1 MTSKPDAS
9 PAAATYRRYVLA
21 VLTVVYVFNFIDR
34 QILVILQESI
44 KAEMGLSDAQIGVLS
59 GFVFAMF
66 YVSLGIPIAR
76 WADVGNRRNIIAI
89 AISVWS
95 GMTALAGLAQNYTQ
109 LLLARIGVGI
119 GEAGCSPP
127 AHSMISDYYPAEQ
140 RGTAISI
147 YSAGIGI
154 GIAFGFLFGGW
165 INEFFGWRVAFLLV
179 GAPGLLIGLLLFLT
193 VREPEREAGQL
204 VQSPGQPGFADTL
217 YTLWSLRSFR
227 YYSIGM
233 GLMAFVAYGVGN
245 FLPSF
250 LMRSHGMSS
259 GATGTTMALVAGLG
273 NSVSVFIAG
282 YLADRLGH
290 RDKRWYLW
298 IAGIPGLLAVPF
310 LLACLYVED
319 VRLSIAWMLAHV
331 LMISA
336 SLGPVIAISHSL
348 VPQNMRAMTSAILFL
363 VLNLVGLGAGPV
375 AVGLISDALN
385 ASLGQEALRY
395 ALAIVSLSGVLAAI
409 LFLFS
414 SRFLLADLSRKQ
426 AVYRFRRRAANS
438 GGRKRVPD

>member
-1 MTSKPDAS
+1 MSTQSPPTAS
-9 PAAATYRRYVLA
+9 YRRYVLA

-44 KAEMGLSDAQIGVLS
+44 KAEMGLSDAQIGMLS
-59 GFVFAMF
+59 GFVFAIF
-66 YVSLGIPIAR
+66 YVSIGIPIAR
-76 WADVGNRRNIIAI
+76 WADVGNRRNIIAM
-89 AISVWS
+89 AITVWS
-95 GMTALAGLAQNYTQ
+95 GMTALAGFAQNYTQ
-109 LLLARIGVGI
+109 LLLARIGVGV

-147 YSAGIGI
+147 YSAGIGV

-179 GAPGLLIGLLLFLT
+179 GVPGILIGILLYLT
-193 VREPEREAGQL
+193 VREPAREITVGQ
-204 VQSPGQPGFADTL
+204 PPDGQPGFADTL

-227 YYSIGM
+227 YYSLGM

-250 LMRSHGMSS
+250 LIRSHGFSS
-259 GATGTTMALVAGLG
+259 GETGTIMAFVAGLG
-273 NSVSVFIAG
+273 NSISVFLGG
-282 YLADRLGH
+282 YFADRLGR

-298 IAGIPGLLAVPF
+298 VAGIPGLLAVPF
-310 LLACLYVED
+310 LLACLYVD
-319 VRLSIAWMLAHV
+319 DPRLSVAWMFAHV

-375 AVGLISDALN
+375 AVGLISDALTS
-385 ASLGQEALRY
+385 SLGQEALRY
-395 ALAIVSLSGVLAAI
+395 ALAIASLTGVIAAG

-414 SRFLLADLSRKQ
+414 SRYLRADLAREQ
-426 AVYRFRRRAANS
+426 MVFRYPRR
-438 GGRKRVPD
+438 GRT

>member
-1 MTSKPDAS
+1 MPSS
-9 PAAATYRRYVLA
+9 PAVQPPTHAYRRYVLS

-59 GFVFAMF
+59 GFVFAIF
-66 YVSLGIPIAR
+66 YVSVGIPIAR
-76 WADVGNRRNIIAI
+76 WADVGNRRNIIAM
-89 AISVWS
+89 AITVWS
-95 GMTALAGLAQNYTQ
+95 GMTALAGLAQNYTH
-109 LLLARIGVGI
+109 LVLARIGVGI

-127 AHSMISDYYPAEQ
+127 AHSMISDYYPPEQ

-147 YSAGIGI
+147 YSAGIGF

-165 INEFFGWRVAFLLV
+165 INHFFGWRVAFFLV
-179 GAPGLLIGLLLFLT
+179 GFPGILIGLLLYLT
-193 VREPEREAGQL
+193 VREPPRGLTGALVAQERPSF
-204 VQSPGQPGFADTL
+204 VDTL

-227 YYSIGM
+227 YFATAT
-233 GLMAFVAYGVGN
+233 GLMAFVGYGVGN

-250 LMRSHGMSS
+250 LIRSHGFTS
-259 GATGTTMALVAGLG
+259 GETGTTMAFVAGLG
-273 NSVSVFIAG
+273 NSLSVFVGG
-282 YLADRLGH
+282 YLADKLGR
-290 RDKRWYLW
+290 RDQRWYLW
-298 IAGIPGLLAVPF
+298 VAGLPGLLAIPF
-310 LLACLYVED
+310 LLACLYVD
-319 VRLSIAWMLAHV
+319 DSRLTIAYMFAYV

-375 AVGLISDALN
+375 VVGLISDALTP
-385 ASLGQEALRY
+385 SLGQEALRY
-395 ALAIVSLSGVLAAI
+395 ALAIASFTGIIAAG

-414 SRFLLADLSRKQ
+414 SRYLLADLGRTQ
-426 AVYRFRRRAANS
+426 AVFSYRDRA
-438 GGRKRVPD
+438 R

>member
-1 MTSKPDAS
+1 MKPTPDAS

-76 WADVGNRRNIIAI
+76 WADVGNRRDIIAI

-204 VQSPGQPGFADTL
+204 VQSPDQPGFADTL

-282 YLADRLGH
+282 YLADRLG
-290 RDKRWYLW
+290 RSDKRWYLW

-395 ALAIVSLSGVLAAI
+395 ALAIVSLSGILAAI

-414 SRFLLADLSRKQ
+414 SRFLLADLSREQ
-426 AVYRFRRRAANS
+426 AVYRFRQKAADPA
-438 GGRKRVPD
+438 GRKRVPD